1 METCPRSTVVGYS
14 LPVTPMAHREDF
26 KEPTRS
32 AAALESPLRSPLR
45 SMSESHDD
53 PFGLLAF
60 AQLVTEN
67 WDPAIIIIKH
77 MQKQVLAEKMK
88 ADIPPIPT
96 S

>member
-1 METCPRSTVVGYS
+1 
-14 LPVTPMAHREDF
+14 MAHREDF

-45 SMSESHDD
+45 RMSESHDN

-60 AQLVTEN
+60 AQLVTED

-77 MQKQVLAEKMK
+77 MQKQVLAEKYRKYIMH
-88 ADIPPIPT
+88 IFNLSEQIWVQPPTPT